1 MSTEMGSLFRM
12 KRHYQITVEGKID
25 PSWSEWLD
33 DLELVS
39 RKEPNGMYLT
49 TLSGVVTDQAALRG
63 LMNRLWDLNLV
74 LYSIQPADP
83 ITQSKIK

>member
-74 LYSIQPADP
+74 LCSIQPADP